1 METIKRVDRRV
12 IRTKKSIREAF
23 TRLAAE
29 KDLASITVT
38 ELADCA
44 SINRK
49 TFYNYY
55 SDIYQIADELEAE
68 MLSAIESILDGIDML
83 RALRTPSPLFSRLT
97 DAIGENFDLYT
108 RIFKRNGSTELTA
121 KVTASLR
128 RRFRE
133 AFSAHSKAEPGILDL
148 TIDYSLAGIMEVYR
162 KWLRSDRSIPLETI
176 SDRISKLAYAGL
188 GDLLQAQADTVR

>member
-1 METIKRVDRRV
+1 MENIKRIDRRV

-23 TRLAAE
+23 THLAAE
-29 KDLASITVT
+29 KELSAITVT

-44 SINRK
+44 AINRK

-83 RALRTPSPLFSRLT
+83 RALRNPYPLFSRLT
-97 DAIGENFDLYT
+97 DAISENFDLYT
-108 RIFKRNGSTELTA
+108 RVFKRNGSTELTA
-121 KVTASLR
+121 KISASLCS
-128 RRFRE
+128 RFRE
-133 AFSAHSKAEPGILDL
+133 AFSAYSKAEPGILDL

-176 SDRISKLAYAGL
+176 SDRISKLAFAGF
-188 GDLLQAQADTVR
+188 GDLLQIQ